1 MERWPLLEVRLYILG
16 NRMVLQVVD
25 GKDYAQI
32 WKCSMLQ
39 GLLTR
44 REEDFSTRK
53 ILEKREHH
61 FVEFTCRN
69 CGPYC
74 YQLEKE
80 LKMVGNNNKHAI
92 FAFLLFSLA
101 FIITSQQMV
110 VLSNW

>member
-1 MERWPLLEVRLYILG
+1 
-16 NRMVLQVVD
+16 VVD
-25 GKDYAQI
+25 GEDYAQI

-44 REEDFSTRK
+44 REGDFSTRK

-61 FVEFTCRN
+61 FVGFTCKN
-69 CGPYC
+69 CGPCC

-101 FIITSQQMV
+101 FIITSQQMA